1 MKKIIDYI
9 RCCFCKHEWKMVDR
23 VNVVENEGDVVP
35 VGKRWTIYCKKCGSF
50 KTHKSY

>member
-9 RCCFCKHEWKMVDR
+9 RCCFCKHEWEIIDKVK
-23 VNVVENEGDVVP
+23 VVEEGQSIP
-35 VGKRWTIYCKKCGSF
+35 IGKKWTAYCKKCGSF